1 MRLAVRF
8 EVVEALRFAAGHTGG
23 VEVYSKELV
32 RATPLPS
39 TVLGAIGAALGV
51 QLGRDVCR
59 RECADL
65 EALAERL
72 GGRKVDLLSGGC
84 EEPLLWGPLVEV
96 EGHYYFTAGI
106 MGSSLVDVESRG
118 GYVSTARRGEKLTEA
133 RHSLKLITRVGI
145 TLLEE
150 EKVVKTGLTYRASFY
165 GYALK
170 PYPASLVYA
179 VDLADAAPG
188 RIGVVRLGGEGRV
201 AGLLFLEPPE
211 KLRELL
217 SEEGEYAIALSPVL
231 FHTEGEVEPGS
242 TPGLED
248 VEEIV
253 GMPVPEGVKLR
264 AETVG
269 LGFSEVCGR
278 RRPLLQALP
287 PGTVLKL
294 RNRSLRAVGLFS
306 CLGYGSLLRV
316 RT

>member
-1 MRLAVRF
+1 MRLVVRF
-8 EVVEALRFAAGHTGG
+8 EVIEALRFARGHTGG

-32 RATPLPS
+32 WATPPLS
-39 TVLGAIGAALGV
+39 TALGAVGAALGV
-51 QLGRDVCR
+51 QLGRDVCG

-96 EGHYYFTAGI
+96 GEHYYFTV
-106 MGSSLVDVESRG
+106 GSSLVSVESRG
-118 GYVSTARRGEKLTEA
+118 DYVSTARRGEKLTGA
-133 RHSLKLITRVGI
+133 WHSLKLITRVGL

-150 EKVVKTGLTYRASFY
+150 EKVVKTGLTYRVSFY

-188 RIGVVRLGGEGRV
+188 RMGVVRLGGEGRV

-217 SEEGEYAIALSPVL
+217 SEEGEYAVTLSPVL
-231 FHTEGEVEPGS
+231 FHAESEVEPGS
-242 TPGLED
+242 TPGLEN

-253 GMPVPEGVKLR
+253 GMLIPEGVKLR

-294 RNRSLRAVGLFS
+294 SSGSLRAVGLFS
-306 CLGYGSLLRV
+306 CLGYGSLLKV

>member
-1 MRLAVRF
+1 MRLAVKF
-8 EVVEALRFAAGHTGG
+8 EVVEALRFAVGHTGG

-65 EALAERL
+65 ETLAERL

-84 EEPLLWGPLVEV
+84 EKPLLWGPLVEV
-96 EGHYYFTAGI
+96 GGHYYFTV
-106 MGSSLVDVESRG
+106 GSSLVDVESRD
-118 GYVSTARRGEKLTEA
+118 GYVSAARRGEELTEE

-150 EKVVKTGLTYRASFY
+150 KKVVKTGLTYRASFY

-188 RIGVVRLGGEGRV
+188 RMGVVRLGGEGRV
-201 AGLLFLEPPE
+201 AGLLFLELPE
-211 KLRELL
+211 KLQELL
-217 SEEGEYAIALSPVL
+217 SGGGEYAIALSPVL

-242 TPGLED
+242 TPGLKD

-253 GMPVPEGVKLR
+253 GMLTPEGVKLR

-269 LGFSEVCGR
+269 LGFSEICGR

-294 RNRSLRAVGLFS
+294 RDRSLRAVGLLS

-316 RT
+316 ST